1 MENETAFA
9 AFIEVWLH
17 DQLGV
22 NQVLTELLK
31 LVILVTLMLL
41 IALILWFLAQ
51 QIINRFVNRL
61 VKRTD
66 TNFDDILQEKR
77 VFRKLGHIIPVV
89 VISWL
94 TPVVFTDYPEFIP
107 TANRITSVFNVL
119 IIIRVLHHFI
129 NALQVYLAQSHKY
142 HDKPIASYTQLGK
155 ILIWA
160 VGTLILA
167 SLIIGKNPLYMFTAL
182 GAVSAVLIL
191 VFKDTIL
198 GFIASI
204 QLSVNN
210 MIRIGDWVSIPKYG
224 ADGDVIEINLTT
236 VKVRNWDNTIS
247 TVPTYSFIS
256 DSFKNW
262 RGMQESG
269 GRRIK
274 RAVNL
279 KISSIRLADEEM
291 LQRFEKIELVREY
304 IKDRREQITR
314 HNAENQADTE
324 ASIVNGRRMT
334 NIGVFRAYIRNYLS
348 RNSNLNQEMIHM
360 VRQMDPTEHGVP
372 LEIYCFSK
380 IKTWVEYEII
390 QSDLFDHILAVVP
403 YFDLEVFEVPA
414 GSDFQ
419 KLANL
424 NSN

>member
-22 NQVLTELLK
+22 NQVLTEFLK

-304 IKDRREQITR
+304 IKDRRVQITR